1 MALVTALDFKA
12 AGIAMTLEDLRPTLI
27 YPPQLKKFVKKID
40 QCYEEVVAQF
50 GGDANQVKEA
60 LVESDPKNIRYVFIP
75 GAMTIIKDQIYD
87 DDQRSEIKKLY
98 DQIILITLG
107 ENKEK
112 INSRLGE
119 TLLEIFLQA
128 KMATDSSVGGMYV
141 DIANAIDETNVDDMF
156 AMLLA
161 EDVNFVELL
170 GAVTKK
176 SKPQVSKKIH
186 AHKLYPAKPEP
197 ITLDIEKLAI
207 PRGKPI
213 EDRIRD
219 EDSVRGAFTKLL
231 FTHNMPSSIFYDTVS
246 SGEFSIKGIENRKIV
261 GKGAQ
266 FGYGIDSQFGDVV
279 IVMTDGFEIDKP
291 FLYPDVFSG
300 DVSRSD
306 DPFYY
311 HSFGIPASYQKE
323 GESEGKLMEREAR
336 AFDFRPKDFN
346 GGGTEC
352 IGEEYRPTWCNYQI
366 GLASIIRPVDVK
378 MVMIPRWLVK
388 REGDG
393 SKFAENLV
401 KIFGDRVVIYGPEK
415 MEDHYSYVS
424 RSEPFYAE
432 IQSEKKKP
440 ITSSTSRDPTPYG
453 NASNMALSAEA
464 FLEAEKLYMFLLL

>member
-27 YPPQLKKFVKKID
+27 YPPQLKKFIRKID

-75 GAMTIIKDQIYD
+75 GASAAIKDQTYD
-87 DDQRSEIKKLY
+87 DDQRSEIKKQYEL
-98 DQIILITLG
+98 LVLLTLE

-119 TLLEIFLQA
+119 VLLEIFLQA
-128 KMATDSSVGGMYV
+128 KMAVDSSVGGMYV
-141 DIANAIDETNVDDMF
+141 DIVNNIDETNVDDMF

-161 EDVNFVELL
+161 EDTAFVELL

-176 SKPQVSKKIH
+176 SKPEVSKKIH
-186 AHKLYPAKPEP
+186 AHKLYPTKPDP
-197 ITLDIEKLAI
+197 VTLDIEKLV
-207 PRGKPI
+207 RKPI

-219 EDSVRGAFTKLL
+219 GDSVRGSFPKLL
-231 FTHNMPSSIFYDTVS
+231 FTHNMPSSIFYDMVS

-266 FGYGIDSQFGDVV
+266 FGYGIDSQLGDVI
-279 IVMTDGFEIDKP
+279 IVMNDGFEIDKP
-291 FLYPDVFSG
+291 FIYPDVFSG

-311 HSFGIPASYQKE
+311 HAFGVPPSTTE
-323 GESEGKLMEREAR
+323 DTSGKLMEREAR
-336 AFDFRPKDFN
+336 GFDFRPKDFN

-378 MVMIPRWLVK
+378 MVMVPRWLAK
-388 REGDG
+388 REAED
-393 SKFAENLV
+393 SKFAENLI
-401 KIFGDRVVIYGPEK
+401 KLFGNRVVIYGPDK

-424 RSEPFYAE
+424 RSEPFYSELPA
-432 IQSEKKKP
+432 EKKTVK
-440 ITSSTSRDPTPYG
+440 TSSTSRDPTPYG
-453 NASNMALSAEA
+453 NASDMALSAEA
-464 FLEAEKLYMFLLL
+464 FLEAEKLYMFLLV